1 MADIV
6 LNGKTYYNVEEV
18 MLPDG
23 NGVYVAYS
31 QGGGSSGADGED
43 GGYYTPSVSQPNEN
57 TMKVA
62 YVPSKADM
70 PSVAAK
76 TITLPSGKDGAPGK
90 DGDDYVLTEA
100 DKAEIAEQAAQLV
113 DVPGGGGFVASTEPP
128 EDTSL
133 LWVDTDDNSGSDGG
147 SDYPSDDHINAL
159 IDAKL
164 GVIAN
169 ASY

>member
-6 LNGKTYYNVEEV
+6 LNGKTYHNVEEV

-43 GGYYTPSVSQPNEN
+43 GGYYTPSVSQPNAN
-57 TMKVA
+57 TMTVA

-76 TITLPSGKDGAPGK
+76 TINLPSGKDGKDGK
-90 DGDDYVLTEA
+90 DGSDYVLTDA
-100 DKAEIAEQAAQLV
+100 DKTEIAEQAAQLV
-113 DVPGGGGFVASTEPP
+113 DIPSGGGFVAGTEPP

-133 LWVDTDDNSGSDGG
+133 LWVDTDDNSGSEGG